1 MKKRILRVLLATT
14 IVVSLIGCG
23 AKEEVVSKDTTEEVV
38 EEIAET
44 EVEETIEEVVA
55 EPVAVEITMDNWE
68 EYFVLEAA
76 YDLFENSF
84 GEYDNIHLGKAFCLR
99 QEYAEKFVTDS
110 EEYKSKVGF
119 ELQYTTEHRKVTID
133 PVSGT
138 YEIGEETYFTDA
150 EITDTDEQPLT
161 DYRNIST
168 SGIVRSYGE
177 NIASVFL
184 DNRVLTTN
192 DYGDLNYVWKD
203 CEVLR
208 AEGTLYLYE

>member
-1 MKKRILRVLLATT
+1 MKKKILSVFLATT
-14 IVVSLIGCG
+14 IVMSLIGCG
-23 AKEEVVSKDTTEEVV
+23 TKEETSNTTNVEEEVENVAEQKVEEVV
-38 EEIAET
+38 EE
-44 EVEETIEEVVA
+44 VV

-68 EYFVLEAA
+68 EYFVLEDA